1 MSTFQEL
8 GLNEDLLHAITD
20 LGFEKPSDVQAK
32 AIPLLLE
39 EDIDLVALAQT
50 GTGKTAAFGFP
61 MLHKIDV
68 ASRTTQGLILSPT
81 RELCL
86 QITNELKLY
95 GKYCKGLNVVAIY
108 GGASI
113 QDQARAVKRG
123 AQIIVATPGRMKD
136 MINRNMVDIS
146 KIEYSVLD
154 EADEMLNMGFYEDI
168 TDILSHTP
176 EDKNTWLFSATMPRE
191 VSRIAKDF
199 MHDPTEIT
207 VGNKNESTSQVSH
220 EYYLVNARDRYNALK
235 RLCDANPDIFSVIFC
250 RTKRD
255 TQKVAENLI
264 EDGYSAGALHGDL
277 SQNQRD
283 LVMKS
288 FRNKQIQ
295 MLVATDVAA
304 RGIDVDDITHVINYQ
319 LPDEPEIYTHRSGRT
334 GRAGKTGIS
343 MVIVSKSEVRKIK
356 GIERIIKKEFEK
368 KNIPDGKDICEVQLM
383 SLANKIHNTEVNHE
397 IDKHLG
403 SINELF
409 ADTDK
414 DELIKKFFSVEFTR
428 FYNYYQKSK
437 KLNEPSSSRDS
448 ERDSGRGDSGG
459 RGYGGSANE
468 TRYFINVG
476 QKDGYDWMKLKDFLK
491 EVLELGRD
499 DVFKVDV
506 KDSFS
511 FFNTE
516 KESQEKV
523 LAFFTDF
530 KHDGRFVNVEVSEDK
545 GGGGRSRGGGRSGG
559 GRSGGGRRD
568 SGRSGGG
575 DRRRNDDR
583 RSSGRRSDSG
593 SGNRSDR
600 RSSEGSGGRRSDS
613 SSSSRDRG
621 SDRRSSSSGSDSR
634 RSESSSG
641 SDRPRRSRR
650 RD

>member
-8 GLNEDLLHAITD
+8 GLNPDLLKAITD
-20 LGFEKPSDVQAK
+20 LGFESPSEVQAK
-32 AIPLLLE
+32 AIPILLE
-39 EDIDLVALAQT
+39 EDKDLVALAQT

-61 MLHKIDV
+61 MLQKINID
-68 ASRTTQGLILSPT
+68 SRTTQGLILSPT

-113 QDQARAVKRG
+113 TDQARDVKRG

-136 MINRNMVDIS
+136 MISRNMVDIS
-146 KIEYSVLD
+146 KIEYAVLD
-154 EADEMLNMGFYEDI
+154 EADEMLNMGFKEDI

-176 EDKNTWLFSATMPRE
+176 VEKSTWLFSATMPKE
-191 VSRIAKDF
+191 VATIAKKF
-199 MHDPTEIT
+199 MDNPTEIT
-207 VGNKNESTSQVSH
+207 VGNKNESTNTVSH
-220 EYYLVNARDRYNALK
+220 EYYLVNARDRYQALK
-235 RLCDANPDIFSVIFC
+235 RLADANPDIFSVIFC

-288 FRNKQIQ
+288 FRNNQIQ

-356 GIERIIKKEFEK
+356 SIERIIKKEFEK
-368 KNIPDGKDICEVQLM
+368 KEIPSGMEIVEVQLM
-383 SLANKIHNTEVNHE
+383 SLANKIHNTETTHE
-397 IDKHLG
+397 IDKYLG

-409 ADTDK
+409 ENTDK
-414 DELIKKFFSVEFTR
+414 EELIKKFFSVEFNR
-428 FYNYYQKSK
+428 FFNYYQKSK
-437 KLNEPSSSRDS
+437 GLAVVDSRESNQD
-448 ERDSGRGDSGG
+448 GG
-459 RGYGGSANE
+459 RNYGKSSNDS
-468 TRYFINVG
+468 RYFINVG
-476 QKDGYDWMKLKDFLK
+476 SKDGFDWMKLKDFLK
-491 EVLELGRD
+491 EQLELGRD

-506 KDSFS
+506 KESFS

-516 KESQEKV
+516 KELQEKV

-530 KHDGRFVNVEVSEDK
+530 KHEGRFVNVEVSEDK
-545 GGGGRSRGGGRSGG
+545 GGSRSGRSGGRSGGRSRGGDDKRSGG
-559 GRSGGGRRD
+559 RNRD
-568 SGRSGGG
+568 DKPRG
-575 DRRRNDDR
+575 DR
-583 RSSGRRSDSG
+583 RSSGRPSG

-600 RSSEGSGGRRSDS
+600 RSSG
-613 SSSSRDRG
+613 DRK
-621 SDRRSSSSGSDSR
+621 DRRSSETSN
-634 RSESSSG
+634 SG

>member
-32 AIPLLLE
+32 SIPLLLE
-39 EDIDLVALAQT
+39 QDIDLVALAQT

-86 QITNELKLY
+86 QIANELKLY

-191 VSRIAKDF
+191 VARIARDF
-199 MHDPTEIT
+199 MHNPTEIT
-207 VGNKNESTSQVSH
+207 VGNKNESTNNVSH
-220 EYYLVNARDRYNALK
+220 EYYLVNARDRYHALK

-368 KNIPDGKDICEVQLM
+368 KDIPNGKDICEVQLM
-383 SLANKIHNTEVNHE
+383 SLANKIHNTEVNDE
-397 IDKHLG
+397 IDQHLT
-403 SINELF
+403 SINALF
-409 ADTDK
+409 EDTEK

-437 KLNEPSSSRDS
+437 NLNAPSSSRDS
-448 ERDSGRGDSGG
+448 ERESGRRGDSGG
-459 RGYGGSANE
+459 RSYGGSANE
-468 TRYFINVG
+468 SRYFINVG

-491 EVLELGRD
+491 EVLDLGRD

-516 KESQEKV
+516 KENQEKV

-545 GGGGRSRGGGRSGG
+545 GGRSGG

-568 SGRSGGG
+568 GGG
-575 DRRRNDDR
+575 GRRRRDDNSRSDR

-600 RSSEGSGGRRSDS
+600 RSSGGRSDRS
-613 SSSSRDRG
+613 SSDGAFGNGGDR
-621 SDRRSSSSGSDSR
+621 RRSSGGDSR
-634 RSESSSG
+634 RPESSTA